1 LLSRLQIWPARLPS
15 FLATTWAGHVRL
27 GHSVFFSMGIAVLS
41 PAKTLDESPCPE
53 RTSGSDHPFAG
64 RTATLL
70 EICKRLSKAQLK
82 GLMGLSDAL
91 AKLNF
96 DRFQAFEVSP
106 MPRGTILVQ
115 SWQPTG
121 CGRCAQAQAAKASA
135 WAFDGPAHKA
145 WAIDTLGKMEQEY
158 AQSHVL
164 TLSGLY
170 GCLRPRDAIRPC
182 ALTAARP
189 PAASARRFTCTCLR
203 IPRYRLEMGTKL
215 ETDAGSTLYAF
226 WGSIIA
232 DEIVSRLGAM
242 PRTPADRRWTALMVG
257 SFSLFA

>member
-1 LLSRLQIWPARLPS
+1 MRALHFAIATANLAGLRSCVPLSRDHACSPRPQC
-15 FLATTWAGHVRL
+15 
-27 GHSVFFSMGIAVLS
+27 FFSMGIAVLS

-70 EICKRLSKAQLK
+70 DVCKRLSKAQLK

-115 SWQPTG
+115 SWQPTV

-182 ALTAARP
+182 ALTAALTTGSRRP
-189 PAASARRFTCTCLR
+189 TVYVHVPAHSKGTVSRWELSWRQMPARRCTPSGGPSSPTRSPRASARCRVLPP
-203 IPRYRLEMGTKL
+203 IAAGRL
-215 ETDAGSTLYAF
+215 
-226 WGSIIA
+226 
-232 DEIVSRLGAM
+232 
-242 PRTPADRRWTALMVG
+242 
-257 SFSLFA
+257 